1 MSKYLTNQW
10 KERIKELEKKHFL
23 DAKQGVTML
32 QMLTSKDDE
41 NFTILEIL
49 VKNIIK
55 DKLAEPLNEGQ
66 KKAYYDIIEFLD
78 DPQNNQA
85 VVLKGYAG
93 TGKTFLV
100 KQLIEYI
107 GQTEPESKIA
117 ITAPTNKAVKVLYK
131 SSVGNL
137 D

>member
-107 GQTEPESKIA
+107 GQTEP
-117 ITAPTNKAVKVLYK
+117 K
-131 SSVGNL
+131 S
-137 D
+137 